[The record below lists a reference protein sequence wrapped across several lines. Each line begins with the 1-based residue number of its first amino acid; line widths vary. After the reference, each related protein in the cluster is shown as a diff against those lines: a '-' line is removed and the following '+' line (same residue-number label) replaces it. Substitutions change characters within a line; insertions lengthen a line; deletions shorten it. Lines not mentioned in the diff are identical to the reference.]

1 MKYETYFFVT
11 SFYVNV
17 HPLASSIQIITKQ
30 YFSFLSAYE
39 GIRFRNSKEF
49 SQSDSLFL
57 VNQWLS
63 LYGIYRATLSFLVSL
78 CSVIHSNSR
87 LVKLVGS
94 SSIEQ
99 GFELCRKA
107 TESQFL
113 HLSLYLLSW
122 WLDSVFVSSIASWH
136 SLQLIGEGWFCFL
149 TLCCSPILT
158 YPGKAKWKS

>member
-1 MKYETYFFVT
+1 M
-11 SFYVNV
+11 
-17 HPLASSIQIITKQ
+17 
-30 YFSFLSAYE
+30 
-39 GIRFRNSKEF
+39 FR
-49 SQSDSLFL
+49 QSYSLFL

-136 SLQLIGEGWFCFL
+136 SLQLIGVGWFVSTPYVVFPFSHTHGRPNENLRITACYNGS
-149 TLCCSPILT
+149 CKPKCSCWLF
-158 YPGKAKWKS
+158 

>member
-11 SFYVNV
+11 NFYVNV

-39 GIRFRNSKEF
+39 GIRFRNRKVF

-78 CSVIHSNSR
+78 CSMIHSNSR

-94 SSIEQ
+94 SSTEQ
-99 GFELCRKA
+99 GFGLCRKA

-113 HLSLYLLSW
+113 HLSLYLLCW

-136 SLQLIGEGWFCFL
+136 SLQLIGVGRFCFH
-149 TLCCSPILT
+149 TLCCIPILT
-158 YPGKAKWKS
+158 YPRKAKWKS